1 MENDNTQKIHTEKI
15 YFWKFSDRID
25 MAYDGIDFLIRS
37 PNECQSQLIIS
48 SAN

>member
-1 MENDNTQKIHTEKI
+1 MTPENSHMETC
-15 YFWKFSDRID
+15 FD
-25 MAYDGIDFLIRS
+25 MTSDGIEFLIRRS